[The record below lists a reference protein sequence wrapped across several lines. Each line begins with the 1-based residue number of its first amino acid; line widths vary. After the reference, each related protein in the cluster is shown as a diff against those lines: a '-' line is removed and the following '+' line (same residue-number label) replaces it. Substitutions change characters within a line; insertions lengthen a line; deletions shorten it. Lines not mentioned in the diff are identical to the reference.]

1 MNILL
6 ISPDYPNI
14 YRTECPFVKQLV
26 DEFARQGH
34 NCCVIAP
41 YNKMHNKQDYPFE
54 EIQSIGDNHVLI
66 YRPRYY
72 TISDVKVLGRHV
84 SSILF
89 ERAVKRAL
97 RRITFDADVVY
108 GHFWFSAV
116 AGYEFAKSH
125 YIPLIAATGESDIKM
140 MNPDLKHSITICQK
154 VDGVVCVSSKNMKE
168 SIDLNLTTEDKCK
181 VFPNG
186 IDNNLFYKLD
196 REKARKDLG
205 LPKDKFIVAFVGSFK
220 ESKGPDRLSKAID
233 MIESN
238 DVYSLFIGGGS
249 LEPKCNNILFK
260 GRLLHKQIPQYLN
273 AADVFVLPTRAE
285 GCCNAIIEAMA
296 CGLPIISSNLPFN
309 WDVLN
314 DTNSIMVDPNNVKE
328 IADAIRTLKDN
339 PERRARMEES
349 AVNTAATLTI
359 AQRAHNIIQFIEAYT
374 KLER

>member
-1 MNILL
+1 MNILI

-41 YNKMHNKQDYPFE
+41 YNKMHNRKDYSYE
-54 EIQSIGDNHVLI
+54 EIQAIGTKQVLV
-66 YRPRYY
+66 YRPKYF
-72 TISDVKVLGRHV
+72 TVSNVKVLGRHI

-89 ERAVKRAL
+89 ERAVKRTL
-97 RRITFDADVVY
+97 RRISFVPDAVY

-116 AGYEFAKSH
+116 AGYEYAKSRN
-125 YIPLIAATGESDIKM
+125 IPIIAATGESDIKM
-140 MNPDLKHSITICQK
+140 MNPDLNHSKSICQK
-154 VDGVVCVSSKNMKE
+154 VDGVVCVSSKNLEE
-168 SIDLNLTTEDKCK
+168 SIALNLTTKDKCK

-186 IDNNLFYKLD
+186 IDNRLFCKQD
-196 REKARKDLG
+196 KRNARKALG
-205 LPKDKFIVAFVGSFK
+205 LPEDIFIVAFVGAFK

-249 LEPKCNNILFK
+249 LEPYCKNILFK
-260 GRLLHKQIPQYLN
+260 GRLLHEQIPQYLN
-273 AADVFVLPTRAE
+273 ASDVFVLPTRAE

-314 DTNSIMVDPNNVKE
+314 ENNSIMIDPNNVVELSK
-328 IADAIRTLKDN
+328 AICALKDN
-339 PERRARMEES
+339 PEKRAKMKES
-349 AVNTAATLTI
+349 ALVTAASLTI
-359 AQRAHNIIQFIEAYT
+359 EQRAHSIIHFIETYIQN
-374 KLER
+374 K